1 MTNRSRTPTLCPVPI
16 GDVERA
22 MLLSRIER
30 MQQLMDELEETVDA
44 IGRARLRERLKR
56 EMRAAREAVK
66 VLATAD

>member
-16 GDVERA
+16 DDVERA

>member
-44 IGRARLRERLKR
+44 IGRAR
-56 EMRAAREAVK
+56 
-66 VLATAD
+66 